1 MPIILQMRHAR
12 HTGVYD
18 ILNIRVRIVWSGFE
32 PSLSGIIDQ
41 ILITV
46 LGLRHGSSLKDQG
59 LVV

>member
-18 ILNIRVRIVWSGFE
+18 ILNIRVKLSGLGL
-32 PSLSGIIDQ
+32 SRGLSGIIDQ

-46 LGLRHGSSLKDQG
+46 LGLRYGSSLKDQG
-59 LVV
+59 LFV